1 MKHTSP
7 SLPSII
13 PFSFPHRSHRFSRSR
28 ILCCSFVVV
37 IVCFDTIITTTTILA
52 FSVCL
57 RGRIRSSTTSSS
69 ISIGSRTRG
78 RSSNSG
84 SDTVLSLMM
93 TTTTSTTDTNKERS
107 IPATEST
114 PTSTATQT
122 PLAQYGLPGP
132 LLLGSASFT
141 RKLILNEM
149 GIPYKKFVRPINE
162 KLIGTRDGGG
172 ASQPNPTELVLLV
185 AHAKMDRLVHELQQE
200 EPPDEI
206 AHTEQ
211 QQGCV
216 VLTGD
221 QVVLCQNTILEKPD
235 SVAEAQNMV
244 AMYVTHPPSTIGSCV
259 LYHHPSGIRV
269 SGTDTATIH
278 FNATSLGANASS
290 SSSSE
295 GGTTPPPT
303 TTTTI
308 PAAHALITDLLA
320 LNQPVLSCAGGL
332 MIEHPLVQRHILS
345 IEGTEDSVMGLS
357 KQLVLTLFEE
367 LQAKLAAARTQ
378 DEDEPCN

>member
-1 MKHTSP
+1 
-7 SLPSII
+7 
-13 PFSFPHRSHRFSRSR
+13 
-28 ILCCSFVVV
+28 
-37 IVCFDTIITTTTILA
+37 
-52 FSVCL
+52 
-57 RGRIRSSTTSSS
+57 
-69 ISIGSRTRG
+69 
-78 RSSNSG
+78 
-84 SDTVLSLMM
+84 MM

-185 AHAKMDRLVHELQQE
+185 AHAKMDRLVHELQQQE
-200 EPPDEI
+200 EPPDEVANI
-206 AHTEQ
+206 E
-211 QQGCV
+211 QGCV

-221 QVVLCQNTILEKPD
+221 QVVLCRNTILEKPD

-278 FNATSLGANASS
+278 FNATTLGANASS
-290 SSSSE
+290 SKSSSE
-295 GGTTPPPT
+295 GGTTPP

-308 PAAHALITDLLA
+308 PASHALITDLLA

-367 LQAKLAAARTQ
+367 LQAKLAAAGTA
-378 DEDEPCN
+378 DADEPCN

>member
-1 MKHTSP
+1 
-7 SLPSII
+7 
-13 PFSFPHRSHRFSRSR
+13 
-28 ILCCSFVVV
+28 
-37 IVCFDTIITTTTILA
+37 
-52 FSVCL
+52 
-57 RGRIRSSTTSSS
+57 
-69 ISIGSRTRG
+69 
-78 RSSNSG
+78 
-84 SDTVLSLMM
+84 MM
-93 TTTTSTTDTNKERS
+93 TTTTDKHKESTST
-107 IPATEST
+107 PT

-141 RKLILNEM
+141 RKLILDEM
-149 GIPYKKFVRPINE
+149 GIPYTKFVRPINE

-172 ASQPNPTELVLLV
+172 AGGAASPPNPTELVLLV
-185 AHAKMDRLVHELQQE
+185 AHAKMDRLVHELQQQE
-200 EPPDEI
+200 ELPDEV
-206 AHTEQ
+206 TNLE
-211 QQGCV
+211 QGCV

-221 QVVLCQNTILEKPD
+221 QVVLCRNTILEKPD
-235 SVAEAQNMV
+235 SVAEAQNFV
-244 AMYVTHPPSTIGSCV
+244 EMYVTHPPSTIGSCV

-278 FNATSLGANASS
+278 FNATTLGANASS
-290 SSSSE
+290 SKSSSE
-295 GGTTPPPT
+295 GGTTTP

-367 LQAKLAAARTQ
+367 LQAKLAAAGTE
-378 DEDEPCN
+378 DADEP

>member
-1 MKHTSP
+1 
-7 SLPSII
+7 
-13 PFSFPHRSHRFSRSR
+13 
-28 ILCCSFVVV
+28 
-37 IVCFDTIITTTTILA
+37 
-52 FSVCL
+52 
-57 RGRIRSSTTSSS
+57 
-69 ISIGSRTRG
+69 
-78 RSSNSG
+78 
-84 SDTVLSLMM
+84 MM
-93 TTTTSTTDTNKERS
+93 TTTTDKHQDRST
-107 IPATEST
+107 PATESTPTPT

-122 PLAQYGLPGP
+122 TLAQYGLPGP

-141 RKLILNEM
+141 RKLILDEM

-162 KLIGTRDGGG
+162 KLIGTRDGGA

-200 EPPDEI
+200 EPPDEVVNI
-206 AHTEQ
+206 EQ
-211 QQGCV
+211 ECV

-221 QVVLCQNTILEKPD
+221 QVVLCRNTILEKPD
-235 SVAEAQNMV
+235 SVAEAQNFV
-244 AMYVTHPPSTIGSCV
+244 EMYVTHPPSTIGSCV

-269 SGTDTATIH
+269 SGTDTATIY
-278 FNATSLGANASS
+278 FNATTLGANASS
-290 SSSSE
+290 SRSE
-295 GGTTPPPT
+295 DGTPPPP
-303 TTTTI
+303 TTTI

-367 LQAKLAAARTQ
+367 LQGKLAAAGIE
-378 DEDEPCN
+378 DEDEP